1 MTGAS
6 RFRVFT
12 PTNVAIY
19 GVGGLGGAIGLT
31 LVNALVPG
39 IEPVGRAIF
48 GVAAVAFAVIPTV
61 YFALRMRYAEAFD
74 RDLIGYTSQGVAVL
88 ADVDRADVDE
98 CVLDVEADIAWTIDF
113 WIGRRGMGFA
123 TPSGDVK
130 AMLALFAGGGTLR
143 FVPEV
148 IEWAGNAPI
157 PGVTRRAVGLTR
169 GNQMG
174 VWWAKGEPYPSA
186 RVRHEAAHVCLT
198 ALGVPP
204 EQHHAVMAQH
214 GFPV

>member
-1 MTGAS
+1 MGAS

-12 PTNVAIY
+12 SANVAIY
-19 GVGGLGGAIGLT
+19 GVGGLGVAIGLT

-39 IEPVGRAIF
+39 IDPVGRAVF
-48 GVAAVAFAVIPTV
+48 GVVAVAFAVIPTV

-88 ADVDRADVDE
+88 ADVGRVDVDDA
-98 CVLDVEADIAWTIDF
+98 VPLVEADVRWTIAF
-113 WIGRRGMGFA
+113 WAPEGKTQAFA
-123 TPSGDVK
+123 SI
-130 AMLALFAGGGTLR
+130 LWLFADGATLR
-143 FVPEV
+143 FVPDV

-169 GNQMG
+169 RNQMG
-174 VWWAKGEPYPSA
+174 VWWPKGEPYPSA